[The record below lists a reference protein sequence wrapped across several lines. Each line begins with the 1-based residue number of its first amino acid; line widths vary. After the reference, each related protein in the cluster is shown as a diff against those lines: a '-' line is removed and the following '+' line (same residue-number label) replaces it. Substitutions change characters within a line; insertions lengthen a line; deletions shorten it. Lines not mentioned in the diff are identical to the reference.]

1 MDDESR
7 SRKESRTTKK
17 DGFDG
22 LVVTAINFAAM
33 SASVAAAISARGSRK
48 PSLQEAV
55 MELNA
60 KVDRISEQLQKL
72 SNNNQFVQAEQQGG
86 SVANK
91 KDGASAQKQ
100 EDNSQQKPQDV
111 IYVRNA
117 SEFWFYN

>member
-33 SASVAAAISARGSRK
+33 SASVAAAISAKGNRK

-60 KVDRISEQLQKL
+60 KVDRLSEQLQKL
-72 SNNNQFVQAEQQGG
+72 SNSNFVQQEQQGG
-86 SVANK
+86 SVTNK

-100 EDNSQQKPQDV
+100 EDNSQQKPQEV

>member
-33 SASVAAAISARGSRK
+33 SASVAAAISAKGSRK
-48 PSLQEAV
+48 PSVQEAV

-60 KVDRISEQLQKL
+60 KVDRLSEQLQKL
-72 SNNNQFVQAEQQGG
+72 SNSNFVQQEQQGS
-86 SVANK
+86 SVTNK

-100 EDNSQQKPQDV
+100 EDNSQQKPQEV